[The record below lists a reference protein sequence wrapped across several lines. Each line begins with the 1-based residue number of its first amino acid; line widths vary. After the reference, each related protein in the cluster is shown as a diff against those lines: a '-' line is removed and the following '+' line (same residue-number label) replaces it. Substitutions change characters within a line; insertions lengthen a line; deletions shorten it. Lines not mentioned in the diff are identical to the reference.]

1 MTCLKYILPVGARVN
16 LIMEMALRTVLTSG
30 IIIAINGM
38 TLIVILH

>member
-16 LIMEMALRTVLTSG
+16 LIMEMALRTVLTYG

-38 TLIVILH
+38 TEGANLH